1 MRTWLCLLLTAL
13 LLSSCG
19 TPANKNASPSPQ
31 SQKGNKPRTLSNEQT
46 GRNNIPSNQTQSGLP
61 LQAHLE
67 SIANRVPGVKS
78 AHCVLFGNTAVV
90 GLDVDGNLDR
100 SKVGTI
106 KYSVAQALRKDPHGA
121 NAIVTADVD
130 LSHRIADINKSVQ
143 QGHPLS
149 GFGNELSDIIGRIVP
164 QLPRDVAPAKPPEGD
179 LRTKGSS
186 SSVPPGNVTPR
197 KQNTPTGEHV
207 TPRHRQTSKM
217 KHQTGTTEY
226 TPAERP

>member
-19 TPANKNASPSPQ
+19 TATKNHASPSPQ
-31 SQKGNKPRTLSNEQT
+31 SQKGSQPRVLNNQQT
-46 GRNNIPSNQTQSGLP
+46 GRTNANTGAKQGQTLET
-61 LQAHLE
+61 HLE

-78 AHCVLFGNTAVV
+78 ANCILFGDTAVV

-100 SKVGTI
+100 SRVGTI
-106 KYSVAQALRKDPHGA
+106 KYSVAEALRKDPHGA

-130 LSHRIADINKSVQ
+130 LSHRISDISHSIR

-164 QLPRDVAPAKPPEGD
+164 QLPRDVTPSKAPATPPKAQGRGTPKNIE
-179 LRTKGSS
+179 
-186 SSVPPGNVTPR
+186 TPR
-197 KQNTPTGEHV
+197 QHTQPQRESNQQIQQNHGSKDKHTPSLQ
-207 TPRHRQTSKM
+207 P
-217 KHQTGTTEY
+217 
-226 TPAERP
+226 